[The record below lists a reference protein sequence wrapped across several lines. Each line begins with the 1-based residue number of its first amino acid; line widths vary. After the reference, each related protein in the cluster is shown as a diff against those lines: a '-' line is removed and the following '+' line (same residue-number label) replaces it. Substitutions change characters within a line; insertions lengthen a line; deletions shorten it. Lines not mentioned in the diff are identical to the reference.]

1 MEMKHMK
8 QFFRIGAIAALT
20 VGLMAMAPAH
30 AKKLK
35 IQTSANASH
44 FSLAYLNANWVEEL
58 KKRTNGRWE
67 IELLPIRSVVPH
79 RDTPKAVANGILDGD
94 LTSTSYFSGL
104 DPAFALIGDLIAGYD
119 TPQQIQDYCRNGGGK
134 EILQKLFDKYQSG
147 VTVVACGTY
156 NREAFVSKVPIKGI
170 ADFKGKKVRSPEGLA
185 SEVFSRV
192 GATPVALPGSE
203 VYTSLEKGI
212 IDAAD
217 NSAYSNNDAN
227 GLHKI
232 AKFPIYPGIHS
243 MPVLQ
248 FTLSTS
254 VWKKMSDEDK
264 KIIEQWYQDAYKGLT
279 AASDAKD
286 KELVKRDKAGSDIT
300 VIDWPQAERDKFREI
315 ATGAWEAFAKA
326 TPLGKEAYDSHMAY
340 MKKVGLLK

>member
-1 MEMKHMK
+1 MKSG
-8 QFFRIGAIAALT
+8 FRRSLLAAIALGAL
-20 VGLMAMAPAH
+20 AAAPVH

-44 FSLAYLNANWVEEL
+44 FSLAYLNANWIPEL
-58 KKRTNGRWE
+58 KKRTQGRWE
-67 IELLPIRSVVPH
+67 IELLPIKAVVPH
-79 RDTPKAVANGILDGD
+79 KDTPKAVATGILDGD

-104 DPAFALIGDLIAGYD
+104 DPAFALVGDLIAGYD
-119 TPQQIQDYCRNGGGK
+119 TPAQIQDYCRNGGGK
-134 EILQKLFDKYQSG
+134 QILQKLFDKYQPG

-156 NREAFVSKVPIKGI
+156 NREAFVSKVPIKGV
-170 ADFKGKKVRSPEGLA
+170 ADFKGKKIRSPEGLA
-185 SEVFSRV
+185 AEVFRRV

-212 IDAAD
+212 IDGAD
-217 NSAYSNNDAN
+217 NSSYSNNDAN
-227 GLHKI
+227 GLHKV
-232 AKFPIYPGIHS
+232 AKYPLYPGIHS

-254 VWKKMSDEDK
+254 VWKKMSNEDRV
-264 KIIEQWYQDAYKGLT
+264 IIEQWYQDAYKGLT
-279 AASDAKD
+279 AASDKKD
-286 KELVKRDKAGSDIT
+286 QELVARDKAGKDIT
-300 VIDWPQAERDKFREI
+300 VIDWPQAERDQFRQI
-315 ATGAWEAFAKA
+315 ATGAWKDFAKA